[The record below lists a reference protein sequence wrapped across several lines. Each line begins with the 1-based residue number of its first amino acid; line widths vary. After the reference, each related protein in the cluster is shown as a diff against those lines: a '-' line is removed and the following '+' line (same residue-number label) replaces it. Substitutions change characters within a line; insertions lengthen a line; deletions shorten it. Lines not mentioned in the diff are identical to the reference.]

1 MKYIKLLEDHSEEQG
16 EFLKQ
21 IGAVL
26 GITGHED
33 ELETL
38 LNYAARSLGTDRDS
52 IEVKEISAEQLAR
65 LTRGWQRLGS
75 VDLAAFGHSGGVTGL
90 EHGQKISR
98 AQLAE
103 INRRIEAEHP
113 ELFKKNGTFVS
124 DRAFWHVQD
133 LKRELTKDHRF
144 AIATGSAGIFLMYMK
159 GSSPK
164 IPLV

>member
-52 IEVKEISAEQLAR
+52 IELKEISAEQLAN

-90 EHGQKISR
+90 EHGEKISR
-98 AQLAE
+98 AEWSE
-103 INRRIEAEHP
+103 IRQRIESEHP
-113 ELFKKNGTFVS
+113 ELFKKGGTFVS
-124 DRAFWHVQD
+124 DRAFWQWLD
-133 LKRELTKDHRF
+133 LKKELTKAHRF
-144 AIATGSAGIFLMYMK
+144 VIATGPAGIFLMRIK
-159 GSSPK
+159 GSSPY
-164 IPLV
+164 